1 MAHHMLY
8 ENIHPIYLPASDL
21 WHAYSLEDRL
31 LTKVRLHLIE
41 TRWLSGEGEWDNLSG
56 VERSAFFPRLFNV
69 VLRFLRGSGRAT
81 PIEKMVHVSS
91 AEPGSTKIA
100 RCHPDAFLQMVVRTS
115 PTPGKFRWR
124 DLVCPFQYMLGDDT
138 TNVSDLESI
147 AC

>member
-8 ENIHPIYLPASDL
+8 ENIYPIYLPASDL

-91 AEPGSTKIA
+91 VEPGSTKIA
-100 RCHPDAFLQMVVRTS
+100 RCHPDAFLQMAVRTS